1 MTDDPQRP
9 PVVTALSASASSLS
23 ASTAKGHVTGYAA
36 VSWHPGDL
44 SRPPE
49 VEILD
54 QTRLPHEVQAI
65 RTSSSTVVA
74 DAIRGM
80 QVRGAPAIGIAAA
93 FGVALA
99 AHEGSP
105 HRSRSTRG
113 APGGAFWGH
122 LEEVCTTLAAT
133 RPTAVNLFWA
143 IDRMR
148 HRMAVLRTAGAD
160 VEAVRHGLDAEA
172 VAILEE
178 DVAACYAIGTHGLPL
193 FEDGDSVLTH
203 CNAGALATGAW
214 GTALAPIFLAH
225 RAGVRLHVFVDE
237 TRPFLQGARLTAW
250 ELQAAGIDCTL
261 ITDNM
266 AAHFMGIGRVSKVI
280 VGADRIAANGDVANK
295 IGTYG
300 VAIVAQAHGIPVYV
314 AAPTSTIDL
323 SLASGAAIPI
333 EYRDPL
339 EVTSFRG
346 MPVAPHGVNAS
357 HPAFD
362 VTPSRLVT
370 AIITE
375 VGVHRA
381 PYGAPLA
388 AAVASTSPRRA

>member
-1 MTDDPQRP
+1 MSDDSRHEPQAETVAP
-9 PVVTALSASASSLS
+9 LSATKAS
-23 ASTAKGHVTGYAA
+23 GHVTGYAA
-36 VSWHPGDL
+36 VTWHPGT
-44 SRPPE
+44 PPH
-49 VEILD
+49 VLILD
-54 QTRLPHEVQAI
+54 QTRLPHEVQAV
-65 RTSSSTVVA
+65 RTSSSIAVA
-74 DAIRGM
+74 EAIRGM

-99 AHEGSP
+99 AHEATPRVGSP
-105 HRSRSTRG
+105 GSE
-113 APGGAFWGH
+113 FWGH
-122 LEEVCTTLAAT
+122 LEEACTTLAAT

-148 HRMAVLRTAGAD
+148 QRMVALRDSGVAVD
-160 VEAVRHGLDAEA
+160 VVREALDAEA
-172 VAILEE
+172 VAILDE
-178 DVAACYAIGTHGLPL
+178 DVAACHAIGTHGQAL
-193 FEDGDSVLTH
+193 FADGDSVLTH

-266 AAHFMGIGRVSKVI
+266 AAHFMSIGRVSKVI

-300 VAIVAQAHGIPVYV
+300 VAIAAQAHEIPVYV
-314 AAPTSTIDL
+314 AAPTSTVDL
-323 SLASGAAIPI
+323 SLASGASIPI
-333 EYRDPL
+333 EYRDPS

-346 MPVAPHGVNAS
+346 IPVAPHGVNAL

-375 VGVHRA
+375 IGVHRP
-381 PYGAPLA
+381 PYGPSLA
-388 AAVASTSPRRA
+388 AAVAQARRRR

>member
-1 MTDDPQRP
+1 MT
-9 PVVTALSASASSLS
+9 
-23 ASTAKGHVTGYAA
+23 
-36 VSWHPGDL
+36 WHPGD
-44 SRPPE
+44 PPE

-54 QTRLPHEVQAI
+54 QTRLPHDVRAV
-65 RTSSSTVVA
+65 RTSSSSVVA

-99 AHEGSP
+99 AHE
-105 HRSRSTRG
+105 
-113 APGGAFWGH
+113 APAGNGLPAPAFWGH
-122 LEEVCTTLAAT
+122 VEEACSTLAAT

-148 HRMAVLRTAGAD
+148 QRIAALRAGGAD
-160 VEAVRHGLDAEA
+160 AVTVRAALNAEA
-172 VAILEE
+172 VAILDE
-178 DVAACYAIGTHGLPL
+178 DVAACHAIGTHGMALL
-193 FEDGDSVLTH
+193 RDGDSVLTH

-214 GTALAPIFLAH
+214 GTALAPVFLAH
-225 RAGVRLHVFVDE
+225 RAGVRLHVYVDE

-300 VAIVAQAHGIPVYV
+300 LAIIAHAHGIPMYV

-323 SLASGAAIPI
+323 SLASGAEIPI
-333 EYRDPL
+333 EYRDPA

-346 MPVAPHGVNAS
+346 TPVAPHGVNAS

-362 VTPSRLVT
+362 VTPSRLVA

-381 PYGAPLA
+381 PYGPPLA
-388 AAVASTSPRRA
+388 AAVASTSRLP

>member
-1 MTDDPQRP
+1 MTDDSHRP
-9 PVVTALSASASSLS
+9 PMVKAAPLA
-23 ASTAKGHVTGYAA
+23 ASTESGHVTGYAA
-36 VSWHPGDL
+36 VSWHPRTP
-44 SRPPE
+44 SRRPE

-54 QTRLPHEVQAI
+54 QTRLPHEVQAV
-65 RTSSSTVVA
+65 RTASSTVVA

-99 AHEGSP
+99 AHE
-105 HRSRSTRG
+105 
-113 APGGAFWGH
+113 APGGDGEPSDAFWGH
-122 LEEVCTTLAAT
+122 LEDACTALAAT

-148 HRMAVLRTAGAD
+148 HRMAVLRSAGAD
-160 VEAVRHGLDAEA
+160 VVAVRETLDAEA
-172 VAILEE
+172 VAILEK
-178 DVAACYAIGTHGLPL
+178 DVAACHAIGTHGLPL

-300 VAIVAQAHGIPVYV
+300 VAIAAQAHGIPMYV

-333 EYRDPL
+333 EYRDPA

-346 MPVAPHGVNAS
+346 TPVAPHGVSAS

-362 VTPSRLVT
+362 VTPSRMVT

-381 PYGAPLA
+381 PYGPPLA
-388 AAVASTSPRRA
+388 AAVGSTARHAR

>member
-1 MTDDPQRP
+1 MTDDPNRP
-9 PVVTALSASASSLS
+9 PVVTAAPLAARTES
-23 ASTAKGHVTGYAA
+23 GYVTGYAA
-36 VSWHPGDL
+36 VSWHPGTS
-44 SRPPE
+44 SRRPE

-54 QTRLPHEVQAI
+54 QTRLPHEVQAV

-99 AHEGSP
+99 AHE
-105 HRSRSTRG
+105 
-113 APGGAFWGH
+113 APGGSGEPSDAFWAY
-122 LEEVCTTLAAT
+122 LEGSCTALGAT

-148 HRMAVLRTAGAD
+148 HRMAVLRSAGAD
-160 VEAVRHGLDAEA
+160 VVAVRETLDAEA

-178 DVAACYAIGTHGLPL
+178 DVAACHAIGTHGLPL

-250 ELQAAGIDCTL
+250 ELQAAGIDCTV

-323 SLASGAAIPI
+323 SLSSGAAIPI
-333 EYRDPL
+333 EYRDPA

-346 MPVAPHGVNAS
+346 IPVAPHGVNAL

-362 VTPSRLVT
+362 VTPSRMVT

-381 PYGAPLA
+381 PYGPPLA
-388 AAVASTSPRRA
+388 AAVGSTARHAR

>member
-1 MTDDPQRP
+1 VNDDRHREHCTTSAPQR
-9 PVVTALSASASSLS
+9 ASSS
-23 ASTAKGHVTGYAA
+23 GHVTGYAA
-36 VSWHPGDL
+36 VTWHPGD
-44 SRPPE
+44 PPQ

-54 QTRLPHEVQAI
+54 QTRLPHDVRAV

-99 AHEGSP
+99 AHE
-105 HRSRSTRG
+105 
-113 APGGAFWGH
+113 APANNGLPDRVFWSH
-122 LEEVCTTLAAT
+122 LEQACSTLAAT

-148 HRMAVLRTAGAD
+148 QRIGALRAGGADAGA
-160 VEAVRHGLDAEA
+160 VRAALDALA
-172 VAILEE
+172 VAILNE
-178 DVAACYAIGTHGLPL
+178 DVAACHAIGMHGVPL
-193 FEDGDSVLTH
+193 LRPGDSVLTH

-214 GTALAPIFLAH
+214 GTALAPVFLAH
-225 RAGVRLHVFVDE
+225 RAGIRLHVYVNE

-250 ELQAAGIDCTL
+250 ELQAAGIECTL

-266 AAHFMGIGRVSKVI
+266 VAHFMGIGRVSKVI

-300 VAIVAQAHGIPVYV
+300 VAIIAQAHAIPMYV

-333 EYRDPL
+333 EYRDPA

-346 MPVAPHGVNAS
+346 TPVAPLGVNAS

-362 VTPSRLVT
+362 VTPQHLVT

-381 PYGAPLA
+381 PYGPPLA
-388 AAVASTSPRRA
+388 AAVASTRCVP

>member
-1 MTDDPQRP
+1 M
-9 PVVTALSASASSLS
+9 
-23 ASTAKGHVTGYAA
+23 TGYAA
-36 VSWHPGDL
+36 VSWHPGTP
-44 SRPPE
+44 SGRPE

-54 QTRLPHEVQAI
+54 QTRLPHEVQAV
-65 RTSSSTVVA
+65 RTSSSKVVA

-99 AHEGSP
+99 AHE
-105 HRSRSTRG
+105 
-113 APGGAFWGH
+113 APSGDGEPSGAFWSY
-122 LEEVCTTLAAT
+122 LEAACTALAAT

-148 HRMAVLRTAGAD
+148 HRMAALRSAGAD
-160 VEAVRHGLDAEA
+160 VVAVRAALDAEA
-172 VAILEE
+172 VAVLEE
-178 DVAACYAIGTHGLPL
+178 DVAACHAIGTHGLPL

-333 EYRDPL
+333 EYRDPA

-346 MPVAPHGVNAS
+346 IPVAPHGVNAS

-381 PYGAPLA
+381 PYGPPLA
-388 AAVASTSPRRA
+388 AAVASATVRRA

>member
-1 MTDDPQRP
+1 
-9 PVVTALSASASSLS
+9 
-23 ASTAKGHVTGYAA
+23 
-36 VSWHPGDL
+36 
-44 SRPPE
+44 
-49 VEILD
+49 
-54 QTRLPHEVQAI
+54 
-65 RTSSSTVVA
+65 
-74 DAIRGM
+74 
-80 QVRGAPAIGIAAA
+80 
-93 FGVALA
+93 
-99 AHEGSP
+99 
-105 HRSRSTRG
+105 
-113 APGGAFWGH
+113 
-122 LEEVCTTLAAT
+122 
-133 RPTAVNLFWA
+133 VNLFWA

-148 HRMAVLRTAGAD
+148 RRIAELRSTAASVGT
-160 VEAVRHGLDAEA
+160 VRQALEAEA

-178 DVAACYAIGTHGLPL
+178 DVRACHAIGTHGMTL

-300 VAIVAQAHGIPVYV
+300 VAIIARAHDIPMYV
-314 AAPTSTIDL
+314 AAPTSTIDV
-323 SLASGAAIPI
+323 SLTNGAAIPI
-333 EYRDPL
+333 EYRDPS
-339 EVTSFRG
+339 EVTAFRG

-362 VTPSRLVT
+362 VTPSRLVS

-375 VGVHRA
+375 SGVHRA
-381 PYGAPLA
+381 PYAPELA
-388 AAVASTSPRRA
+388 AAVMDSSYLRRAPAS

>member
-1 MTDDPQRP
+1 MNDELHRSPGTSTPHRSDE
-9 PVVTALSASASSLS
+9 SSS
-23 ASTAKGHVTGYAA
+23 GHVTGYAS
-36 VSWHPGDL
+36 VTWHPGD
-44 SRPPE
+44 PPE

-54 QTRLPHEVQAI
+54 QTRLPHDVRAV
-65 RTSSSTVVA
+65 RTSSPTVVA

-99 AHEGSP
+99 AHEAPAGSGLP
-105 HRSRSTRG
+105 DR
-113 APGGAFWGH
+113 AFWAH
-122 LEEVCTTLAAT
+122 IEAACTALAAT

-143 IDRMR
+143 INRMR
-148 HRMAVLRTAGAD
+148 QRIDVVRAGTADAR
-160 VEAVRHGLDAEA
+160 AVRAALDAEA
-172 VAILEE
+172 VAILDE
-178 DVAACYAIGTHGLPL
+178 DVAACHAIGMHGLPL

-214 GTALAPIFLAH
+214 GTALAPVFLAH

-300 VAIVAQAHGIPVYV
+300 VAIIAQAHGIPMYV

-333 EYRDPL
+333 EYRDPA

-346 MPVAPHGVNAS
+346 SPVAPHGVNAS

-381 PYGAPLA
+381 PYAPPLA
-388 AAVASTSPRRA
+388 AAVASTSLRRA